1 MRFLWRLLEP
11 KIQALVTERLVIY
24 HEGLVERGQISPPS
38 TGVNPK
44 RYVRIPDAERSS
56 AGCDP
61 GLCPV
66 LPLSEHPRWR
76 FPYGKRR
83 N

>member
-11 KIQALVTERLVIY
+11 KIQALVTERLLIY
-24 HEGLVERGQISPPS
+24 HENLVERGQIAPPS
-38 TGVNPK
+38 TDVIPT
-44 RYVRIPDAERSS
+44 RYVHQPDVERSS

-66 LPLSEHPRWR
+66 LPLSEHPQWR
-76 FPYGKRR
+76 FPHEKRR
-83 N
+83 E